1 VTATTGTPELKAPDL
16 SALTAVLPPGTVAVD
31 ATSLRQAATDTSG
44 WTDGTGPA
52 AVVRPG
58 TVEEVQRV
66 LAFADAHRVPVVPR
80 GAGSGLAGGASGT
93 AGSIVLSTDRLSRIV
108 ELSPA
113 DGVAVVEPGVITADL
128 DAAARRHGLFYPPDP
143 ASHRISTIGG
153 NIATNA
159 GGLRCVK
166 YGVTR
171 ESVLALDV
179 VLPGGRL
186 LRTGHRS
193 IKGVAGLDLTSLFVG
208 SEGTLGVVVGAT
220 LRLRPV
226 PAAEATLV
234 GLFPDVASAAAG
246 VAALGTAPVAPSVC
260 ELLGETVVASLRK
273 RSPLPVL
280 RAGEVLL
287 LVQTDGHGAHAEA
300 RAVADVLRAAGG
312 TVQVAADAAE
322 AETLLE
328 LRRTWGL
335 DPDRRRLIGEDI
347 AVPRSALV
355 AIVTAV
361 RDIAAR
367 HGLGHSLAAH
377 AGDGNL
383 HPSFDV
389 VGPDPR
395 GEEELQR
402 VALAAADELVATTL
416 RLGGTVTGEHGIGT
430 AKQRWLTDELGADAV
445 ALHHE
450 LKAVFDP
457 HGILNPG
464 KGY

>member
-1 VTATTGTPELKAPDL
+1 M
-16 SALTAVLPPGTVAVD
+16 TVAALDLRALLAALPAD
-31 ATSLRQAATDTSG
+31 AVATDELSLRRAASDASG
-44 WTDGTGPA
+44 WTDGLGPA

-58 TVEEVQRV
+58 SVAEVQRV
-66 LAFADAHRVPVVPR
+66 LAFAHTHRIPVVTR
-80 GAGSGLAGGASGT
+80 GAGSGLAGGAAGT
-93 AGSIVLSTDRLSRIV
+93 SGSIVLTTERLDRIV
-108 ELSPA
+108 EVSPE

-143 ASHRISTIGG
+143 ASHDISTIGG

-220 LRLRPV
+220 LRLRAV
-226 PAAEATLV
+226 PAGQATLV
-234 GLFPDVASAAAG
+234 GLFPDVATAAAA
-246 VAALGTAPVAPSVC
+246 VAALGTAPVSPSVC
-260 ELLGETVVASLRK
+260 ELLGEAAVASLRK

-280 RAGEVLL
+280 RAGDVLL
-287 LVQTDGHGAHAEA
+287 LIRTDGFGAAAEA
-300 RAVADVLRAAGG
+300 EAVADVLRAAGG
-312 TVQVAADAAE
+312 VVQVAADDVEAE
-322 AETLLE
+322 ALLE

-335 DPDRRRLIGEDI
+335 DPDRRRLAGEDI

-355 AIVTAV
+355 RIVTAV
-361 RDIAAR
+361 REIAAR
-367 HGLGHSLAAH
+367 HGLDHSLAAH

-383 HPSFDV
+383 HASFDV
-389 VGPDPR
+389 
-395 GEEELQR
+395 
-402 VALAAADELVATTL
+402 AAADPRDDAELRPLAHAASDELVTRAL
-416 RLGGTVTGEHGIGT
+416 ELGGTVTGEHGIGAT
-430 AKQRWLTDELGADAV
+430 KRRRLADELGTGSLELQHAV
-445 ALHHE
+445 
-450 LKAVFDP
+450 KAAFDP

>member
-1 VTATTGTPELKAPDL
+1 V
-16 SALTAVLPPGTVAVD
+16 TVAALDLRALLAALPAD
-31 ATSLRQAATDTSG
+31 AVATDELSLRRAASDASG
-44 WTDGTGPA
+44 WTDGLGPA

-58 TVEEVQRV
+58 SVAEVQRV
-66 LAFADAHRVPVVPR
+66 LAFAHTHRIPVVTR
-80 GAGSGLAGGASGT
+80 GAGSGLAGGAAGT
-93 AGSIVLSTDRLSRIV
+93 SGSIVLTTERLDRIV
-108 ELSPA
+108 EVSPE

-143 ASHRISTIGG
+143 ASHDISTIGG

-220 LRLRPV
+220 LRLRAV
-226 PAAEATLV
+226 PAGQATLV
-234 GLFPDVASAAAG
+234 GLFPDVATAAAA
-246 VAALGTAPVAPSVC
+246 VAALGTAPVSPSVC
-260 ELLGETVVASLRK
+260 ELLGEAAVASLRK

-280 RAGEVLL
+280 RAGDVLL
-287 LVQTDGHGAHAEA
+287 LIRTDGFGAAAEA
-300 RAVADVLRAAGG
+300 EAVADVLRAAGG
-312 TVQVAADAAE
+312 VVQVAADDVEAE
-322 AETLLE
+322 ALLE

-335 DPDRRRLIGEDI
+335 DPDRRRLAGEDI

-355 AIVTAV
+355 RIVTAV
-361 RDIAAR
+361 REIAAR
-367 HGLGHSLAAH
+367 HGLDHSLAAH

-383 HPSFDV
+383 HASFDV
-389 VGPDPR
+389 
-395 GEEELQR
+395 
-402 VALAAADELVATTL
+402 AAADPRDDAELRRLAHAASDELVTRAL
-416 RLGGTVTGEHGIGT
+416 ELGGTVTGEHGIGAT
-430 AKQRWLTDELGADAV
+430 KRRRLADELGTGSLELQHAV
-445 ALHHE
+445 
-450 LKAVFDP
+450 KAAFDP

>member
-1 VTATTGTPELKAPDL
+1 M
-16 SALTAVLPPGTVAVD
+16 TVAALDLRALLAALPAD
-31 ATSLRQAATDTSG
+31 AVATDELSLRRAASDASG
-44 WTDGTGPA
+44 WTDGLGPA

-58 TVEEVQRV
+58 SVAEVQRV
-66 LAFADAHRVPVVPR
+66 LAFAHTHRIPVVTR
-80 GAGSGLAGGASGT
+80 GAGSGLAGGAAGT
-93 AGSIVLSTDRLSRIV
+93 SGSIVLTTERLDRIV
-108 ELSPA
+108 EVSPE

-143 ASHRISTIGG
+143 ASHDISTIGG

-220 LRLRPV
+220 LRLRAV
-226 PAAEATLV
+226 PAGQATLV
-234 GLFPDVASAAAG
+234 GLFPDVATAAAA
-246 VAALGTAPVAPSVC
+246 VAALGTAPVSPSVC
-260 ELLGETVVASLRK
+260 ELLGEAAVASLRK

-280 RAGEVLL
+280 RAGDVLL
-287 LVQTDGHGAHAEA
+287 LIRTDGFGAAAEA
-300 RAVADVLRAAGG
+300 EAVADVLRAAGG
-312 TVQVAADAAE
+312 VVQVAADDVE
-322 AETLLE
+322 AGALLE

-335 DPDRRRLIGEDI
+335 DPDRRRLAGEDI

-355 AIVTAV
+355 RIVTAV
-361 RDIAAR
+361 REIAAR
-367 HGLGHSLAAH
+367 HGLDHSLAAH

-383 HPSFDV
+383 HASFDV
-389 VGPDPR
+389 
-395 GEEELQR
+395 
-402 VALAAADELVATTL
+402 AAADPRDDAELRRLAHAASDELVTRAL
-416 RLGGTVTGEHGIGT
+416 ELGGTVTGEHGIGAT
-430 AKQRWLTDELGADAV
+430 KRRRLADELGTGSLELQHAV
-445 ALHHE
+445 
-450 LKAVFDP
+450 KAAFDP

>member
-1 VTATTGTPELKAPDL
+1 MTVAALDL
-16 SALTAVLPPGTVAVD
+16 RALLAALPPDAVATD
-31 ATSLRQAATDTSG
+31 ELTLRRAATDASG
-44 WTDGTGPA
+44 WTDGVGPA

-58 TVEEVQRV
+58 SVEQVQRV
-66 LAFADAHRVPVVPR
+66 LAFAHTHRIPVVTR

-93 AGSIVLSTDRLSRIV
+93 AGSIVLATDRLNRIL

-128 DAAARRHGLFYPPDP
+128 DAAARRKGLFYPPDP
-143 ASHRISTIGG
+143 ASYGISTIGG

-179 VLPGGRL
+179 VLPGGSL

-193 IKGVAGLDLTSLFVG
+193 IKGVAGLDLTSLVVG

-226 PAAEATLV
+226 PAGQATLV
-234 GLFPDVASAAAG
+234 GLFPDVATAAAG
-246 VAALGTAPVAPSVC
+246 VTALGTAPVSPSVC
-260 ELLGETVVASLRK
+260 ELLGEAAVASLRK

-287 LVQTDGHGAHAEA
+287 LVATDGFGAAAEA
-300 RAVADVLRAAGG
+300 AAVAEVLRGAGG
-312 TVQVAADAAE
+312 VVQVAADDAE

-335 DPDRRRLIGEDI
+335 DPDRRRLAGEDI

-355 AIVTAV
+355 RIVTAV
-361 RDIAAR
+361 REIAAR
-367 HGLGHSLAAH
+367 HGLDHSLAAH

-383 HPSFDV
+383 HASFDV
-389 VGPDPR
+389 VGADPR
-395 GEEELQR
+395 DDAELR
-402 VALAAADELVATTL
+402 RAAAVAADELVTQAL
-416 RLGGTVTGEHGIGT
+416 RLGGTVTGEHGIGA
-430 AKQRWLTDELGADAV
+430 AKQRRLADELGAGSLALQHAV
-445 ALHHE
+445 
-450 LKAVFDP
+450 KAAFDP

>member
-1 VTATTGTPELKAPDL
+1 M
-16 SALTAVLPPGTVAVD
+16 TVAALDLRALLAALPAD
-31 ATSLRQAATDTSG
+31 AVATDELSLRRAASDASG
-44 WTDGTGPA
+44 WTDGLGPA

-58 TVEEVQRV
+58 SVAEVQRV
-66 LAFADAHRVPVVPR
+66 LAFAHTHRIPVVTR
-80 GAGSGLAGGASGT
+80 GAGSGLAGGAAGT
-93 AGSIVLSTDRLSRIV
+93 SGSIVLTTERLDRIV
-108 ELSPA
+108 EVSPE

-143 ASHRISTIGG
+143 ASHDISTIGG

-220 LRLRPV
+220 LRLRAV
-226 PAAEATLV
+226 PAGQATLV
-234 GLFPDVASAAAG
+234 GLFPDVATAAAA
-246 VAALGTAPVAPSVC
+246 VAALGTAPVSPSVC
-260 ELLGETVVASLRK
+260 ELLGEAAVASLRK

-280 RAGEVLL
+280 RAGDVLL
-287 LVQTDGHGAHAEA
+287 LIRTDGFGAAAEA
-300 RAVADVLRAAGG
+300 EAVADVLRAAGG
-312 TVQVAADAAE
+312 VVQVAADDVEAE
-322 AETLLE
+322 ALLE

-335 DPDRRRLIGEDI
+335 DPDRRRLAGEDI

-355 AIVTAV
+355 RIVTAV
-361 RDIAAR
+361 REIAAR
-367 HGLGHSLAAH
+367 HGLDHSLAAH

-383 HPSFDV
+383 HASFDV
-389 VGPDPR
+389 
-395 GEEELQR
+395 
-402 VALAAADELVATTL
+402 AAADPRDDAELRRLAHAASDELVTRAL
-416 RLGGTVTGEHGIGT
+416 ELGGTVTGEHGIGAT
-430 AKQRWLTDELGADAV
+430 KRRRLADELGTGSLELQHAV
-445 ALHHE
+445 
-450 LKAVFDP
+450 KAAFDP

>member
-1 VTATTGTPELKAPDL
+1 V
-16 SALTAVLPPGTVAVD
+16 TVAALDLRALLAALPAD
-31 ATSLRQAATDTSG
+31 AVATDELSLRRAASDASG
-44 WTDGTGPA
+44 WTDGLGPA

-58 TVEEVQRV
+58 SVAEVQRV
-66 LAFADAHRVPVVPR
+66 LAFAHTHRIPVVTR
-80 GAGSGLAGGASGT
+80 GAGSGLAGGAAGT
-93 AGSIVLSTDRLSRIV
+93 SGSIVLTTERLDRIV
-108 ELSPA
+108 EVSPE

-143 ASHRISTIGG
+143 ASHDISTIGG

-220 LRLRPV
+220 LRLRAV
-226 PAAEATLV
+226 PAGQATLV
-234 GLFPDVASAAAG
+234 GLVPDVATAAAA
-246 VAALGTAPVAPSVC
+246 VAALGTAPVSPSVC
-260 ELLGETVVASLRK
+260 ELLGEAAVASLRK

-280 RAGEVLL
+280 RAGDVLL
-287 LVQTDGHGAHAEA
+287 LIRTDGFGAAAEA
-300 RAVADVLRAAGG
+300 EAVADVLRAAGG
-312 TVQVAADAAE
+312 VVQVAADDVEAE
-322 AETLLE
+322 ALLE

-335 DPDRRRLIGEDI
+335 DPDRRRLAGEDI

-355 AIVTAV
+355 RIVTAV
-361 RDIAAR
+361 REIAAR
-367 HGLGHSLAAH
+367 HGLDHSLAAH

-383 HPSFDV
+383 HASFDV
-389 VGPDPR
+389 
-395 GEEELQR
+395 
-402 VALAAADELVATTL
+402 AAADPRDDAELRPLAHAASDELVTRAL
-416 RLGGTVTGEHGIGT
+416 ELGGTVTGEHGIGAT
-430 AKQRWLTDELGADAV
+430 KRRRLADELGTGSLELQHAV
-445 ALHHE
+445 
-450 LKAVFDP
+450 KAAFDP

>member
-1 VTATTGTPELKAPDL
+1 V
-16 SALTAVLPPGTVAVD
+16 TVAALDLRALLAALPAD
-31 ATSLRQAATDTSG
+31 AVATDELSLRRAASDASG
-44 WTDGTGPA
+44 WTDGLGPA

-58 TVEEVQRV
+58 SVAEVQRV
-66 LAFADAHRVPVVPR
+66 LAFAHTHRIPVVTR
-80 GAGSGLAGGASGT
+80 GAGSGLAGGAAGT
-93 AGSIVLSTDRLSRIV
+93 SGSIVLTTERLDRIV
-108 ELSPA
+108 EVSPE

-143 ASHRISTIGG
+143 ASHDISTIGG

-220 LRLRPV
+220 LRLRAV
-226 PAAEATLV
+226 PAGQATLV
-234 GLFPDVASAAAG
+234 GLFPDVATAAAA
-246 VAALGTAPVAPSVC
+246 VAALGTAPVSPSVC
-260 ELLGETVVASLRK
+260 ELLGEAAVASLRK

-280 RAGEVLL
+280 RAGDVLL
-287 LVQTDGHGAHAEA
+287 LIRTDGFGAAAEA
-300 RAVADVLRAAGG
+300 EAVADVLRAAGG
-312 TVQVAADAAE
+312 VVQVAADDVEAE
-322 AETLLE
+322 ALLE

-335 DPDRRRLIGEDI
+335 DPDRRRLAGEDI

-355 AIVTAV
+355 RIVTAV
-361 RDIAAR
+361 REIAAR
-367 HGLGHSLAAH
+367 HGLDHSLAAH

-383 HPSFDV
+383 HASFDV
-389 VGPDPR
+389 
-395 GEEELQR
+395 
-402 VALAAADELVATTL
+402 AAADPRDDAELRPLAHAASDELVTRAL
-416 RLGGTVTGEHGIGT
+416 ELGGTVTGEHGIGAT
-430 AKQRWLTDELGADAV
+430 KRRRLADELGTGSLELQHAV
-445 ALHHE
+445 
-450 LKAVFDP
+450 KAAFDP